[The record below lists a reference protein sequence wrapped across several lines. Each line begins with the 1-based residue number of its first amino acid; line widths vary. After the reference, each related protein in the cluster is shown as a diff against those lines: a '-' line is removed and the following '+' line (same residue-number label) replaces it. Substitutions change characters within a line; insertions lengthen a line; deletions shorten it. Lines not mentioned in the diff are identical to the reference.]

1 MHHTVR
7 ITRQRLI
14 VSHNDKSLAR
24 RLPQLKKQPVELL
37 AVMRIKASRR
47 LVSQNDARIIDKSA
61 GHRRTLAFTPRK
73 LIGAM
78 LQTVAQTESFEQT
91 GSLGHGSLR
100 PMPPIIAG
108 MATFSA
114 IVNSGNN

>member
-37 AVMRIKASRR
+37 AVMRIKAPRR

-61 GHRRTLAFTPRK
+61 GHRRTLAFAPESWLGRCSRRLPRPRVSSRPAA
-73 LIGAM
+73 LAM
-78 LQTVAQTESFEQT
+78 A
-91 GSLGHGSLR
+91 SLR
-100 PMPPIIAG
+100 PIPL
-108 MATFSA
+108 S
-114 IVNSGNN
+114 

>member
-37 AVMRIKASRR
+37 AVMRIKAPRR

-61 GHRRTLAFTPRK
+61 GHGSTLTFAARELVGT
-73 LIGAM
+73 M
-78 LQTVAQTESFEQT
+78 LQAVAQTESFEQT
-91 GSLGHGSLR
+91 GSLGHGLLTTLSL
-100 PMPPIIAG
+100 IHI
-108 MATFSA
+108 
-114 IVNSGNN
+114 